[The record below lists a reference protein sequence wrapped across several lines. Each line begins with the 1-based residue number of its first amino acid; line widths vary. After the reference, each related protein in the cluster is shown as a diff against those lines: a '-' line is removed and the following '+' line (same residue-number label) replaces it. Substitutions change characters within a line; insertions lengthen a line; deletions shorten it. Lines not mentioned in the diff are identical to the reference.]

1 MKKRFLQWL
10 KGWLRDV
17 RVQFLP
23 ILSSLALSFMT
34 MALMIGAMI
43 ILVSPAKLG
52 VFYWPALLVYIGG
65 LATAVAVLY
74 HRRELREFRALVG
87 EEEFFRIYPRIQR
100 REERR
105 KARKARKQNK
115 NRKDPDRS

>member
-10 KGWLRDV
+10 KGWLRDQ

-23 ILSSLALSFMT
+23 ILTSLAFSFMT
-34 MALMIGAMI
+34 MALLFVALL
-43 ILVSPAKLG
+43 ILASPEKLG
-52 VFYWPALLVYIGG
+52 ALYWPALLVYLGAIAAAAA
-65 LATAVAVLY
+65 LLY

-100 REERR
+100 REARR

-115 NRKDPDRS
+115 NRKDPD